1 MANLLELAA
10 PTRQKEIDMSQALP
24 LPVLSVGPDEAGRM
38 TGHSRCAIYKA
49 IACGDLKSFKPGKRR
64 LILVTELHAW
74 INRLAKETTR

>member
-1 MANLLELAA
+1 MDQNAIKTDA
-10 PTRQKEIDMSQALP
+10 PQVPIL
-24 LPVLSVGPDEAGRM
+24 VVGPDEAAKM
-38 TGHSRCAIYKA
+38 TAHSRSAIYKA